1 MSIGE
6 SLTMPHFLKR
16 LFADIDALIWR
27 MTAGA

>member
-6 SLTMPHFLKR
+6 FFTMPLFLKR